1 MIKKNIIEKI
11 FKIHRS
17 LAGKGN
23 RQTLKIL
30 SDQTSKKIKIKFFK
44 SGELYNGWQIPNEWN
59 VKKAF
64 ISYKNKKIIDFK
76 NNNLYLIANSISIDK
91 YVNLKNLKKKI
102 FTIKNYPSAIPYI
115 TNYYS
120 KSFWGFS
127 MEYKK
132 YKKLKPGKYRVKIDV
147 DTKKGMMNY
156 GEAYIKGSSKKEII
170 FATYICHPQMANN
183 EISGPIVNSNLLNL
197 INKFSKKKKLR
208 YSYRFLFLPETIG
221 TIAILNKK
229 LKMFKKNTLAVYV
242 LTCLGTEKKF
252 KLIESPYKNT
262 VSEKIAKQVLN
273 RHSSWESRS
282 FLQRGSDERQW
293 SSPNVSIDCCSIV
306 TSKYGEYKEYHTS
319 KDDLNFISYKALK
332 RSANLF
338 FKIFIEFEKS
348 HFYFNKSIGEPK
360 MDKFKIYP
368 KISTKN
374 QKKIVKSY
382 MDVLSFCNGK
392 NNEKSIS
399 EFTGLSFAKTCKI
412 LQFLF
417 DKKLITNTIK

>member
-17 LAGKGN
+17 LAGNGN
-23 RQTLKIL
+23 RETLKIL
-30 SDQTSKKIKIKFFK
+30 SNQTSKRIKIKSFK
-44 SGELYNGWQIPNEWN
+44 SGKLYNGWKVPNEWN
-59 VKKAF
+59 VKEAF

-76 NNNLYLIANSISIDK
+76 KNNLHLIANSISIDK
-91 YVNLKNLKKKI
+91 YFNLKNLKKKI
-102 FTIKNYPSAIPYI
+102 FTLKNFPSAIPYI

-120 KSFWGFS
+120 KNFWGFS
-127 MEYKK
+127 MEYQKF
-132 YKKLKPGKYRVKIDV
+132 KKLMPGKYRVKIDV
-147 DTKKGMMNY
+147 DIKKGFMNY
-156 GEAYIKGSSKKEII
+156 GEAFIKGISKKEVI

-183 EISGPIVNSNLLNL
+183 EISGPIINSNLLNL
-197 INKFSKKKKLR
+197 INDFSKKKKLR

-221 TIAILNKK
+221 TIALLNER
-229 LKMFKKNTLAVYV
+229 LSFFKKNTLAVYV

-252 KLIESPYKNT
+252 KLIQSPYKDT
-262 VSEKIAKQVLN
+262 ISEKVATQVLN
-273 RHSSWESRS
+273 KYPSWEKRS

-293 SSPNVSIDCCSIV
+293 LSPNVSIDCCSIV

-332 RSANLF
+332 KSTNLF
-338 FKIFIEFEKS
+338 FKIFMEFEKS
-348 HFYFNKSIGEPK
+348 YFYFNNSIGEPK

-374 QKKIVKSY
+374 QKKTVHSF

-399 EFTGLSFAKTCKI
+399 EYTNFTPKKTNTI
-412 LQFLF
+412 LKFLYK
-417 DKKLITNTIK
+417 KKLISHAK